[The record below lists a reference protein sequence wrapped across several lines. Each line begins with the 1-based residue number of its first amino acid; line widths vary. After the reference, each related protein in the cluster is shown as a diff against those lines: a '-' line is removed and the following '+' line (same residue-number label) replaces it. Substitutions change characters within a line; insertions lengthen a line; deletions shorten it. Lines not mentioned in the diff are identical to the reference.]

1 MKLARFSVD
10 EWESYGAVEGD
21 RVRVIQGNIFGE
33 HKFTKVTYPLDRV
46 KFLPPT
52 SPKAFW
58 AIGLNYAAHI
68 AHQEQALD
76 TERIQAERK
85 AAMQA
90 AMRKVL
96 GDAAPRQGKVAL
108 EIAPLI
114 DNGNAVPITVT
125 VESPMT
131 QTDHVKAIHVF
142 TEKNPQPNVLSARL
156 GPRAGRAAVSSRM
169 RLADTQTVHA
179 IAELSDGSFWWG
191 SADVVVTVSACLEEG
206 PI

>member
-1 MKLARFSVD
+1 MIDRRTFLFLSFFIGTAR
-10 EWESYGAVEGD
+10 AQ
-21 RVRVIQGNIFGE
+21 R
-33 HKFTKVTYPLDRV
+33 
-46 KFLPPT
+46 
-52 SPKAFW
+52 
-58 AIGLNYAAHI
+58 
-68 AHQEQALD
+68 LD

-96 GDAAPRQGKVAL
+96 GDATPRQGKVAL

>member
-1 MKLARFSVD
+1 LSFFIGTAR
-10 EWESYGAVEGD
+10 AQ
-21 RVRVIQGNIFGE
+21 R
-33 HKFTKVTYPLDRV
+33 
-46 KFLPPT
+46 
-52 SPKAFW
+52 
-58 AIGLNYAAHI
+58 
-68 AHQEQALD
+68 LD

-96 GDAAPRQGKVAL
+96 GDATPRQGKVAL